1 MVRLFKLWLPV
12 ALWCSMI
19 FYLSSISD
27 LSTGWGL
34 YDFVL
39 RKIAHM
45 VEYGILAFLVWR
57 ALLASGTFTENKVYS
72 LSFVFSVLYAVSDE
86 IHQGFVPGRGPSVYD
101 VLIDAIG
108 VVIAI
113 CIIMFVKQKK
123 GVIQNEQQI

>member
-1 MVRLFKLWLPV
+1 MVKLIKLWLPV
-12 ALWCSMI
+12 ALWCGVI

-57 ALLASGTFTENKVYS
+57 ALLASNTFTETKVYA

-86 IHQGFVPGRGPSVYD
+86 IHQGFVPGRGPSVCD

-108 VVIAI
+108 VVFAV
-113 CIIMFVKQKK
+113 CLIMFIKQKK
-123 GVIQNEQQI
+123 EVTQSEQQI